1 MVEKWWASWL
11 VYRAVRGGK
20 AVADP
25 ALRERAVAAAA
36 RRTGPRS
43 SWRDRR
49 WWLSSAACLTLLA
62 VVNALR
68 GTATGYTI
76 AGVGVIAAAIGVIN
90 YIRWPIWEER
100 ARRARRANSD
110 PHV

>member
-1 MVEKWWASWL
+1 MVDRWWASWL
-11 VYRAVRGGK
+11 VHRAVRRGK

-36 RRTGPRS
+36 RRTSRRS

-49 WWLSSAACLTLLA
+49 WWLYSAACLMLLA
-62 VVNALR
+62 VVNAFR
-68 GTATGYTI
+68 GTTTGYTI
-76 AGVGVIAAAIGVIN
+76 AGVCVIAAAIGAIN
-90 YIRWPIWEER
+90 YVRWPIWEER
-100 ARRARRANSD
+100 AQQAICANTE